1 MFPQDIAEEKSNEES
16 YLNNARANK
25 QVLFRARRHEM
36 RDSKQEEMKL
46 VKLLNMLQQHFKRD
60 RHERNQLTD
69 MESELASTIDFHD
82 KGLED
87 VLEHVA
93 ANHQVH
99 TFLMN
104 KLSVANQKFHDAT
117 KELISQYGQDIRREG
132 IDAEGR

>member
-1 MFPQDIAEEKSNEES
+1 ME
-16 YLNNARANK
+16 
-25 QVLFRARRHEM
+25 
-36 RDSKQEEMKL
+36 DSKQEEMKL

-60 RHERNQLTD
+60 RHERNQLID
-69 MESELASTIDFHD
+69 MQNELSSTIDFHD

-99 TFLMN
+99 SFLMD

-117 KELISQYGQDIRREG
+117 KNLIAQYGQDIRREG
-132 IDAEGR
+132 IDSEGR